1 MLLVD
6 TAAREMT
13 KLWQIIVHLKQ
24 LLMYFPT
31 EGKWEKKRRLQL
43 AGARAFLSLAAPQ
56 LLGLAFVDAVTTQ
69 AAQSTRLG
77 QLLINQLK
85 QLAGET
91 LTRYAI
97 KYLKKAV
104 NLVFF

>member
-56 LLGLAFVDAVTTQ
+56 LLGLAFVDAVTMQGLSAEET
-69 AAQSTRLG
+69 AQLSALLG
-77 QLLINQLK
+77 RMRNNLLASLM
-85 QLAGET
+85 GEET
-91 LTRYAI
+91 EGEA
-97 KYLKKAV
+97 
-104 NLVFF
+104 